1 MTDLLRLTDIL
12 TTGTAVANFKG
23 ERDVRAEHLL
33 SAIAILLGEQTLD
46 DLGRPVSPM
55 LSRATGAGSGATGGV
70 RSLAQH
76 WFARQD
82 GDVTRELAA
91 ESLAELRA
99 ELERLAAE
107 EAAT

>member
-1 MTDLLRLTDIL
+1 VAEALRLTDIL
-12 TTGTAVANFKG
+12 TTGTAVANFTG

-33 SAIAILLGEQTLD
+33 DAIAILLGEKTLD

-55 LSRATGAGSGATGGV
+55 LSRATGAGSGATEGV
-70 RSLAQH
+70 RSLAQR

-82 GDVTRELAA
+82 GDVTRELPDDG
-91 ESLAELRA
+91 LAELRA